1 MGGDEFTVLVSNT
14 SDRRAAGVVAQKVL
28 ETVAQPVTIDG
39 HELFVTTSL
48 GIAMFPDDGTDAET
62 LLKNADRAMYR
73 AKEAGRNN
81 FQYSTTDAFDLAAG
95 RLSIEASLHHALERE
110 ELVVHYQPIIDLAS
124 YEIVGAEALVRWRH
138 PENGLMGPDDFIHIA
153 EECGLIVPMGE
164 WILRTACAQ
173 MKQWHDAGHTRL
185 RIAVNLSPRQFQ
197 QRDLPAMIER
207 VLGETGL
214 SPSMLDIEITE
225 SAAMQNAEQSL
236 AIMRKLK
243 EMGVRISIDDF
254 GTGYSS
260 LSYLKRFPIDTV
272 KIDQNFV
279 RDIVQSSND
288 AAIVTAVISMARAL
302 KLGVIAEGVETQ
314 EQLDFLEREQCETI
328 QGFLYSRPVPAEEFG
343 AALRRAGV
351 SPAG

>member
-1 MGGDEFTVLVSNT
+1 
-14 SDRRAAGVVAQKVL
+14 
-28 ETVAQPVTIDG
+28 
-39 HELFVTTSL
+39 
-48 GIAMFPDDGTDAET
+48 
-62 LLKNADRAMYR
+62 
-73 AKEAGRNN
+73 
-81 FQYSTTDAFDLAAG
+81 
-95 RLSIEASLHHALERE
+95 
-110 ELVVHYQPIIDLAS
+110 
-124 YEIVGAEALVRWRH
+124 
-138 PENGLMGPDDFIHIA
+138 
-153 EECGLIVPMGE
+153 MGE

-173 MKQWHDAGHTRL
+173 MKEWHDAGHARL

-197 QRDLPAMIER
+197 QRDLPATIER
-207 VLGETGL
+207 VLRETGL
-214 SPSMLDIEITE
+214 SPAMLDIEITE

-279 RDIVQSSND
+279 RDLAQSSND

-302 KLGVIAEGVETQ
+302 KLGVIAEGVETT
-314 EQLDFLEREQCETI
+314 EQLDFLKREQCETI

-343 AALRRAGV
+343 AALRSAGV
-351 SPAG
+351 APAG